1 MIDRDGLGSAARY
14 MAFGLEFAT
23 IIVASVMLG
32 YYLDQHLGTSPLFIL
47 LLTTGGMVGA
57 LRRLLWSLKRNTRR

>member
-1 MIDRDGLGSAARY
+1 

-32 YYLDQHLGTSPLFIL
+32 YFLDERLGTSPLFIL
-47 LLTTGGMVGA
+47 LLTTGGMIGA
-57 LRRLLWSLKRNTRR
+57 LRRLLWSLKRNSRPG